1 MSEILTVSHSKLSK
15 WRRCRFAWNLSYV
28 ENWKPKVT
36 AYPLRLGSEVHAFL
50 EDYYRGVIEG
60 EQDAIARLENFTRV
74 RLANSSADDDLQII
88 ANASAL
94 VKRYIVEFALFE
106 DQGFI
111 PVDVEKHYT
120 VELETPK
127 GRPYNFELYFDLLL
141 LHQESGRLWMVDHKT
156 HKSRPYSDTD
166 IMMDPQ
172 LPAYAMVM
180 REKLGIDIFGLMYN
194 MLNTYDYKSPPPPEK
209 LFLRK
214 RTYRTPEE
222 LDSVLKEIGATV
234 DDMID
239 NAENPIRNLTRD
251 CSWCEFQDPCLMS
264 MKGMDIQPLM
274 EDVFEQKGPRPDAA
288 RIEEGAKSNRV
299 L

>member
-1 MSEILTVSHSKLSK
+1 
-15 WRRCRFAWNLSYV
+15 
-28 ENWKPKVT
+28 
-36 AYPLRLGSEVHAFL
+36 
-50 EDYYRGVIEG
+50 
-60 EQDAIARLENFTRV
+60 
-74 RLANSSADDDLQII
+74 
-88 ANASAL
+88 
-94 VKRYIVEFALFE
+94 
-106 DQGFI
+106 
-111 PVDVEKHYT
+111 
-120 VELETPK
+120 
-127 GRPYNFELYFDLLL
+127 
-141 LHQESGRLWMVDHKT
+141 
-156 HKSRPYSDTD
+156 
-166 IMMDPQ
+166 MDPQ